1 MFEFMYC
8 DFIKTKRS
16 SYSSLSN
23 NYIQGRQVL
32 CNHATV
38 FRVLIA
44 YRLWYIYI
52 IYFFEKMS

>member
-8 DFIKTKRS
+8 DFIKTKGS

-23 NYIQGRQVL
+23 NYIQGGQVL

-38 FRVLIA
+38 FGVRIA

-52 IYFFEKMS
+52 IFFF